1 MVKFRFED
9 LLIWQKSIEVSDEL
23 FNTADHLEAIK
34 QFRFAEQFRSATLSI
49 SNNIA
54 EGSGSN
60 SKPDFKKFLN
70 YSHRS
75 LFEVVNMLIVF
86 ERRGYIVTEILDK
99 KKEELDH
106 LSRMLMSFSKSMNR
120 AKN

>member
-1 MVKFRFED
+1 MCMEHRAKRMEIINLVVMVK
-9 LLIWQKSIEVSDEL
+9 
-23 FNTADHLEAIK
+23 
-34 QFRFAEQFRSATLSI
+34 FRFAEQFRSATLSI

-75 LFEVVNMLIVF
+75 LFEVINMLIVF
-86 ERRGYIVTEILDK
+86 ERRGYISAEVLNK

-106 LSRMLMSFSKSMNR
+106 LS
-120 AKN
+120 

>member
-1 MVKFRFED
+1 MIRFRIEELF
-9 LLIWQKSIEVSDEL
+9 IWQKSIEISDEL
-23 FNTADHLEAIK
+23 FNTADHLESIK
-34 QFRFAEQFRSATLSI
+34 QFRFAEQFRFATLSI

-54 EGSGSN
+54 EGTGSN
-60 SKPDFKKFLN
+60 SNSDFKKFLN

-86 ERRGYIVTEILDK
+86 NKRGYINADLLNK

-106 LSRMLMSFSKSMNR
+106 LSRMLTKFSQSLSV
-120 AKN
+120 A

>member
-1 MVKFRFED
+1 MAKFRFED
-9 LLIWQKSIEVSDEL
+9 LKIWQKAIEVSNEL
-23 FNTADHLEAIK
+23 YDVSDQLEIIK

-49 SNNIA
+49 TNNIA

-75 LFEVVNMLIVF
+75 IFEIVNMLVVF
-86 ERRGYIVTEILDK
+86 EIRGYISSPVLEK

-106 LSRMLMSFSKSMNR
+106 LARMIMSFSRSLD
-120 AKN
+120 

>member
-1 MVKFRFED
+1 MKFRFED
-9 LLIWQKSIEVSDEL
+9 LKIWQKAIIISDEL
-23 FNTADHLEAIK
+23 FVIADQLEQNK
-34 QFRFAEQFRSATLSI
+34 QYRFAEQFRSAVLSI

-54 EGSGSN
+54 EGSGSY
-60 SKPDFKKFLN
+60 SKPDFNKFLN

-86 ERRGYIVTEILDK
+86 ERKAYIKPEILEK

-106 LSRMLMSFSKSMNR
+106 LSRMISSFSKTLI
-120 AKN
+120 